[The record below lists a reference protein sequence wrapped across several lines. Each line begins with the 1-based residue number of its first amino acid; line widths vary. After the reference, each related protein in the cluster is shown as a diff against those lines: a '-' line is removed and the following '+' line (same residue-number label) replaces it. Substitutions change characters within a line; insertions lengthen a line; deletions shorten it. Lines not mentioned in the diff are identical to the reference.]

1 MSEHTEQVKLF
12 QWAAHRLGV
21 YPELALMFAIPN
33 AGKRRGSQ
41 GGWMV
46 AEGLKRGVPDVCLP
60 VARGG
65 YHGLFLE
72 LKHGRNKATVEQ
84 LYWQERLLIQGY
96 RADVVYEFEGARA
109 AIIAYLELQPCG
121 HPRGAIRG
129 DGVTH
134 YCGMCEDE
142 A

>member
-1 MSEHTEQVKLF
+1 MSEHDEQVKLF

-33 AGKRRGSQ
+33 AGERRGSQ

-84 LYWQERLLIQGY
+84 LYWDLQGDAEKVRELLDELLRCQHIFDHTKSSSRTRQL
-96 RADVVYEFEGARA
+96 FARITDARTALLA
-109 AIIAYLELQPCG
+109 ALGIN
-121 HPRGAIRG
+121 
-129 DGVTH
+129 DK
-134 YCGMCEDE
+134 
-142 A
+142 